1 VHHQTDWPETH
12 GRDRF
17 DIPGDRTSQRLA
29 VLADAAQPGQRSR
42 QYVAPV
48 LENLNG
54 YFERAMLP
62 LIEEIEQCSEQ
73 QKLDQCVLEQA
84 DDLMADIKNGIL

>member
-1 VHHQTDWPETH
+1 MH
-12 GRDRF
+12 GQDQF
-17 DIPGDRTSQRLA
+17 DIPGDRTSQQLA
-29 VLADAAQPGQRSR
+29 ILANAAQPGQRSQ

-62 LIEEIEQCSEQ
+62 LMEEIEQCSEQ
-73 QKLDQCVLEQA
+73 RKLDQCVLEQT